1 MLSKS
6 LLKVFLLR
14 LQLRCIRIYIQRQ
27 TNNMPFHRRN
37 QTSQPC
43 KMSIEQLNALTSWT
57 LRRNYGHLKECCSQ
71 LSIHQRYRLFN
82 SRFHW
87 SITYNSINRT
97 RREGQREW
105 TRVEC
110 SSQET
115 RFREAEPFMRWAIED
130 GKKKWS
136 EWEKIRM
143 CVSRNDSERNILD
156 PIQEIK
162 FWIVKFLIKSKSSS
176 LLLDQHFRAAPMF
189 SGHKSRSD

>member
-1 MLSKS
+1 M
-6 LLKVFLLR
+6 FLLR

-43 KMSIEQLNALTSWT
+43 KMSNEQLNALTSWT

-130 GKKKWS
+130 GKKDGVS
-136 EWEKIRM
+136 EKK
-143 CVSRNDSERNILD
+143 SECAFQET
-156 PIQEIK
+156 IQREI
-162 FWIVKFLIKSKSSS
+162 FWIRCKKLSFESSNS
-176 LLLDQHFRAAPMF
+176 
-189 SGHKSRSD
+189 